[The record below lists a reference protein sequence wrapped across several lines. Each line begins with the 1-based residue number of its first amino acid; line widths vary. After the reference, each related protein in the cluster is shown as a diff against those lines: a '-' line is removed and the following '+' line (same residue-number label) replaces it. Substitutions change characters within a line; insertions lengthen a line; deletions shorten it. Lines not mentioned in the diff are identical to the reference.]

1 MVNKDLA
8 LPAVTLDNQHIE
20 VMLNAGLSADSNIA
34 INTGVDGVGLY
45 RTEIAFYF
53 NITFH
58 RKMSSIIN
66 IEQY

>member
-1 MVNKDLA
+1 VPIATLPLIRASMVS
-8 LPAVTLDNQHIE
+8 VYIE
-20 VMLNAGLSADSNIA
+20 LKLH
-34 INTGVDGVGLY
+34 
-45 RTEIAFYF
+45 FYF